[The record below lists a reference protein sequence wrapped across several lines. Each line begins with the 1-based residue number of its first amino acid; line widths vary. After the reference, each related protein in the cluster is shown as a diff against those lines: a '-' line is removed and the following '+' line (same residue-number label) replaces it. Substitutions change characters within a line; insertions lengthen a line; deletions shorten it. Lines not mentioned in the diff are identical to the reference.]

1 MENPI
6 NINREMA
13 NALRALAVTDHS
25 PVTDRVDVVT
35 ALAKLGIKCQPLG
48 GALFIG
54 GRETLAL
61 ADYIDRPAG
70 DADDVERFR
79 FDIAISVRQ
88 AVSKAVAAEKEHLW
102 DGDICGERGLLDL
115 CDFAEA
121 LGLDVK
127 YYNEEYPAVAQSE
140 AAGFADEIDVQTCIY
155 VRGECNMH
163 MIGPDGVADSTDD
176 AESVARDGLIR
187 QWNTRWTPSEGDGHG
202 VAH

>member
-25 PVTDRVDVVT
+25 SMAGRVDVVT

-54 GRETLAL
+54 ERETLAL

-70 DADDVERFR
+70 DADDAERFR
-79 FDIAISVRQ
+79 FDIAMSLRQ
-88 AVSKAVAAEKEHLW
+88 AVSKAAAGEKELLR

-155 VRGECNMH
+155 VRGENDGSHNFAGPVWFCNRCGH
-163 MIGPDGVADSTDD
+163 D
-176 AESVARDGLIR
+176 
-187 QWNTRWTPSEGDGHG
+187 EGEYGAYFYRHCPICG
-202 VAH
+202 RKIEKTVE

>member
-13 NALRALAVTDHS
+13 NALRALVVTDHS
-25 PVTDRVDVVT
+25 PVAGRVDVVT
-35 ALAKLGIKCQPLG
+35 SLAKLGIKCQPLG

-54 GRETLAL
+54 ERETLAL

-70 DADDVERFR
+70 DADDAERFR
-79 FDIAISVRQ
+79 FDIAMSLRQ
-88 AVSKAVAAEKEHLW
+88 AVSKAVAAEKELLR

-140 AAGFADEIDVQTCIY
+140 AGGFADEIDVQTCIY
-155 VRGECNMH
+155 VRGEDDGSHNFAGPVWFCNRCGH
-163 MIGPDGVADSTDD
+163 D
-176 AESVARDGLIR
+176 
-187 QWNTRWTPSEGDGHG
+187 EGEYGAYFYRHCPICG
-202 VAH
+202 RKIEKTVG

>member
-61 ADYIDRPAG
+61 ADYIDRPVG
-70 DADDVERFR
+70 DADDAERFR
-79 FDIAISVRQ
+79 FDIAMSVRQ
-88 AVSKAVAAEKEHLW
+88 AVSKAVAAERELLR

-155 VRGECNMH
+155 VRGEDDGSHNFAGPVWFCNRCGH
-163 MIGPDGVADSTDD
+163 D
-176 AESVARDGLIR
+176 
-187 QWNTRWTPSEGDGHG
+187 EGEYSAYFYRHCPICGRKIEKTVG
-202 VAH
+202 

>member
-13 NALRALAVTDHS
+13 NALRALAVTNHS

-155 VRGECNMH
+155 VRGEDDGSHNFAGPVWFCNRCGH
-163 MIGPDGVADSTDD
+163 D
-176 AESVARDGLIR
+176 
-187 QWNTRWTPSEGDGHG
+187 EGEYGAYFYRHCPICG
-202 VAH
+202 RKIEKTVR

>member
-70 DADDVERFR
+70 DADDAERFR
-79 FDIAISVRQ
+79 FDIAMSVRQ
-88 AVSKAVAAEKEHLW
+88 AVSKAVAAEKEHLR
-102 DGDICGERGLLDL
+102 DGDICDERGLLDL

-155 VRGECNMH
+155 VRGDDDGSHNFAGPVWFCNRCGH
-163 MIGPDGVADSTDD
+163 D
-176 AESVARDGLIR
+176 
-187 QWNTRWTPSEGDGHG
+187 EGEYGAYFYRHCPICG
-202 VAH
+202 RKIEKTVG

>member
-25 PVTDRVDVVT
+25 PVAGRVDVVT

-48 GALFIG
+48 GARNACPRRLY
-54 GRETLAL
+54 RC
-61 ADYIDRPAG
+61 PAG
-70 DADDVERFR
+70 DADDAERFR
-79 FDIAISVRQ
+79 FDIAMSLRQ
-88 AVSKAVAAEKEHLW
+88 AVSKAVAAEKELLR

-140 AAGFADEIDVQTCIY
+140 AGGFADEIDVQTCIY
-155 VRGECNMH
+155 VRGEDDGSHNFAGPVWFCNRCGH
-163 MIGPDGVADSTDD
+163 D
-176 AESVARDGLIR
+176 
-187 QWNTRWTPSEGDGHG
+187 EGEYGAYFYRHCPICG
-202 VAH
+202 RKIEKTVG

>member
-6 NINREMA
+6 NINREMT

-25 PVTDRVDVVT
+25 PVAGRVDVVT

-54 GRETLAL
+54 ERETLAL

-70 DADDVERFR
+70 DTDDAERFR
-79 FDIAISVRQ
+79 FDIAESLRQ
-88 AVSKAVAAEKEHLW
+88 SVSKAVAAEKELLR

-121 LGLDVK
+121 LGLDV
-127 YYNEEYPAVAQSE
+127 
-140 AAGFADEIDVQTCIY
+140 
-155 VRGECNMH
+155 
-163 MIGPDGVADSTDD
+163 
-176 AESVARDGLIR
+176 
-187 QWNTRWTPSEGDGHG
+187 
-202 VAH
+202 

>member
-13 NALRALAVTDHS
+13 NALRALAVTDNS
-25 PVTDRVDVVT
+25 PVAGRVDVVT

-54 GRETLAL
+54 ERETLAL

-70 DADDVERFR
+70 DTDDAERFR
-79 FDIAISVRQ
+79 FDIAMSLRQ
-88 AVSKAVAAEKEHLW
+88 AVSKAVAAEKELLRN
-102 DGDICGERGLLDL
+102 DDICGERGLLDL

-140 AAGFADEIDVQTCIY
+140 AGGFADEIDVLTCIY
-155 VRGECNMH
+155 VRGEDDGSHNFAGPVWFCNRCGH
-163 MIGPDGVADSTDD
+163 D
-176 AESVARDGLIR
+176 
-187 QWNTRWTPSEGDGHG
+187 EGEYGAYFYRHCPICG
-202 VAH
+202 RKIEKTVG

>member
-25 PVTDRVDVVT
+25 PVADRVDVVT
-35 ALAKLGIKCQPLG
+35 ALAKLGIKCQPMG

-70 DADDVERFR
+70 DADDAERFR
-79 FDIAISVRQ
+79 FDIAMSLRQ
-88 AVSKAVAAEKEHLW
+88 AVSKAVAAEKELLR

-155 VRGECNMH
+155 VRGEDDGSHNFAGPVWFCNRCGH
-163 MIGPDGVADSTDD
+163 D
-176 AESVARDGLIR
+176 
-187 QWNTRWTPSEGDGHG
+187 EGEYGAYFYRHCPICG
-202 VAH
+202 RKIEKTVG

>member
-13 NALRALAVTDHS
+13 NALRALVVTDHS
-25 PVTDRVDVVT
+25 SVAGRVDVVT

-48 GALFIG
+48 GTLFIG
-54 GRETLAL
+54 ERETLAL

-70 DADDVERFR
+70 DADDAERFR
-79 FDIAISVRQ
+79 FDIAMSLRQ
-88 AVSKAVAAEKEHLW
+88 AVSKAVAAEKELLR

-140 AAGFADEIDVQTCIY
+140 AGGFADEIDVQTCIY
-155 VRGECNMH
+155 VRGEDDESHNFAGPVWFCNRCGH
-163 MIGPDGVADSTDD
+163 D
-176 AESVARDGLIR
+176 
-187 QWNTRWTPSEGDGHG
+187 EGEYGAYFYRHCPICG
-202 VAH
+202 RKIEKTVG